1 MTFPVKLTWQ
11 LTWLADCELSGL
23 YKTLTPSLLVKW
35 PFMKKYLVGLS
46 WGQSSVELSS
56 PPVSKWWRCP
66 SPDVVAGGG
75 RGADRCYEIIV
86 LSIVSVAD
94 SQRNTE
100 LGALSHS
107 APTSQSSQDGQ
118 PSLTSHPTSLG
129 LNTNKIKCMKYS
141 LQWAP
146 DSQHADMPGTY
157 HKMEEGEG
165 GRRHKHRHHSHHRHH
180 RQSEARQYQPSTD
193 TSLEINSR
201 HNYDDSLYGPAV
213 KDSLYSGE
221 EGDARLTSPGRFSP
235 RPHSRERERERHAE
249 NTFDHVSRGGGQ
261 HRRSQEDRIWQ
272 DPVSRGA
279 ESGQINPPQPGRKA
293 ADPTNLRVY
302 IEPGRPGSGL
312 AAAAA
317 LVRGDVYTPEKIS
330 GSKVKVPPP
339 VPQKPGGPGRTSYNK
354 MGMEELW
361 PGGWE
366 EYSKYQHTITLQ
378 AWPHW
383 SNLTKGYK
391 THLNKCKTK
400 INT

>member
-1 MTFPVKLTWQ
+1 
-11 LTWLADCELSGL
+11 
-23 YKTLTPSLLVKW
+23 
-35 PFMKKYLVGLS
+35 
-46 WGQSSVELSS
+46 
-56 PPVSKWWRCP
+56 
-66 SPDVVAGGG
+66 
-75 RGADRCYEIIV
+75 
-86 LSIVSVAD
+86 
-94 SQRNTE
+94 
-100 LGALSHS
+100 
-107 APTSQSSQDGQ
+107 
-118 PSLTSHPTSLG
+118 
-129 LNTNKIKCMKYS
+129 MKYS
-141 LQWAP
+141 LEWAP
-146 DSQHADMPGTY
+146 APDYQDTHMPGTY
-157 HKMEEGEG
+157 HKMEDGEG

-180 RQSEARQYQPSTD
+180 RERHSEARQYQPSTD

-221 EGDARLTSPGRFSP
+221 EGGGSHHSDTRFTSPGRFSP
-235 RPHSRERERERHAE
+235 RPHSPHSRERHAE
-249 NTFDHVSRGGGQ
+249 NTFDQVSRGQ

-279 ESGQINPPQPGRKA
+279 ESGQIRAAGDNPHLQTTRKP

-339 VPQKPGGPGRTSYNK
+339 VPQKPPGPGRTSYNK

-366 EYSKYQHTITLQ
+366 EYSKYQPVLSLCCPP
-378 AWPHW
+378 WPG
-383 SNLTKGYK
+383 LTS
-391 THLNKCKTK
+391 LV
-400 INT
+400 

>member
-1 MTFPVKLTWQ
+1 MRSLTQ
-11 LTWLADCELSGL
+11 L
-23 YKTLTPSLLVKW
+23 
-35 PFMKKYLVGLS
+35 
-46 WGQSSVELSS
+46 QS
-56 PPVSKWWRCP
+56 
-66 SPDVVAGGG
+66 
-75 RGADRCYEIIV
+75 
-86 LSIVSVAD
+86 
-94 SQRNTE
+94 
-100 LGALSHS
+100 
-107 APTSQSSQDGQ
+107 SQSSYDAQS
-118 PSLTSHPTSLG
+118 SLTSHLASLG

-146 DSQHADMPGTY
+146 DSKDTNMPGTY
-157 HKMEEGEG
+157 HKMEDGEG

-180 RQSEARQYQPSTD
+180 RHSEARQYQPSTD

-221 EGDARLTSPGRFSP
+221 EGGGHHSDTRLTSPGRFSP
-235 RPHSRERERERHAE
+235 RPHSRERHAE
-249 NTFDHVSRGGGQ
+249 NTFDQVSRGH

-279 ESGQINPPQPGRKA
+279 ESGQIRSAGDTPHQTSRKP

-339 VPQKPGGPGRTSYNK
+339 VPQKPGPGRTSYNK

-366 EYSKYQHTITLQ
+366 EYSKYQPVLSLFLSEIDIFR
-378 AWPHW
+378 PW
-383 SNLTKGYK
+383 SALAS
-391 THLNKCKTK
+391 LV
-400 INT
+400 